1 VTEGNTIKKAY
12 LTQSKI
18 RKLKT
23 GDIVLFYRSK
33 DLHSITSIGVV
44 DQFNPETSPGEI
56 MRIIGKRSVY
66 SKDDIE
72 RSIKNRSIILFRH
85 HFHLKESLPL
95 DTLKRAG
102 ILKAAPQSITEI
114 DQAKY
119 EWIKINGGIDEGFTV
134 H

>member
-1 VTEGNTIKKAY
+1 
-12 LTQSKI
+12 
-18 RKLKT
+18 
-23 GDIVLFYRSK
+23 
-33 DLHSITSIGVV
+33 
-44 DQFNPETSPGEI
+44 

-85 HFHLKESLPL
+85 HFQLKESISL
-95 DTLKRAG
+95 DILMRAG
-102 ILKAAPQSITEI
+102 ILKGAPQSITEI

-119 EWIKINGGIDEGFTV
+119 EWIKIKGGIDESFTV